1 MKKIVLYYLLAIT
14 LVASCRRDDDHVFDK
29 SPDERINETLK
40 VYQTALSSSTYGWN
54 ATLVTGGGSSF
65 RFYFSFNDSNRVLMY
80 SDFDSSSASAI
91 KESSYRLKALQQ
103 PALIFDTYSY
113 IHILS
118 DPDASVNGGSYGE
131 GLKSDFE
138 FRIDTVTA
146 DSISL
151 TGRVNGSKMVLRKAT
166 QADRAV
172 WDSKQVM
179 NGVISFRNY
188 FKFLKYW
195 KRLNYGSTQY
205 DLMFDTIVRNVTV
218 SWKAGGLTQSVTRGY
233 YYWANGVY
241 FTDPV
246 VNGSVT
252 VPGFSIQSFDAG
264 TQTMNVTVNG
274 SAATI
279 TGYDVPLNPDVA
291 VAARRWSEVSLN
303 SDYYWISIDGFHVN
317 GVNDAYNIKSLK
329 TDSSEYYYLLY
340 KSNTNGLDAFIP
352 IFLDTV
358 KNTLIATY
366 GSWFQMKTNNSGG
379 RAIFNEYDTRTT
391 PYPAS
396 GPAADTRNQMKQ
408 ANGYYFA
415 QTSSYSY
422 DMVSAADSKVWLT
435 WYWIW

>member
-14 LVASCRRDDDHVFDK
+14 FVASCRRDDDHVFDK

-40 VYQTALSSSTYGWN
+40 AYQTAISSSTYGWN

-80 SDFDSSSASAI
+80 SDFDSSTASAI

-151 TGRVNGSKMVLRKAT
+151 TGRLNGSKMVLRKAT
-166 QADRAV
+166 QADRAG

-179 NGVISFRNY
+179 NGVVSFRNF

-205 DLMFDTIVRNVTV
+205 DMMFDTIVRKVTV
-218 SWKAGGLTQSVTRGY
+218 SWKTGAQTQSVTRGY

-241 FTDPV
+241 FSDPV

-252 VPGFSIQSFDAG
+252 VPGFSIQSFNAG
-264 TQTMNVTVNG
+264 AQTMNVTVNG

-291 VAARRWSEVSLN
+291 VAARRWSAVSLN
-303 SDYYWISIDGFHVN
+303 SDYYWISVDGFHVN
-317 GVNDAYNIKSLK
+317 GVDDAYNIKSLK
-329 TDSSEYYYLLY
+329 TDTSEYYYLLY

-358 KNTLIATY
+358 KSTLIATY
-366 GSWFQMKTNNSGG
+366 GSWMQMKTNNSGG

-396 GPAADTRNQMKQ
+396 GPAADTRSQMKE
-408 ANGYYFA
+408 ASGYYFA

>member
-14 LVASCRRDDDHVFDK
+14 FVASCRRDDDHVFDK

-40 VYQTALSSSTYGWN
+40 AYQAAISGSTYGWN
-54 ATLVTGGGSSF
+54 ATLTTGSGSSF
-65 RFYFSFNDSNRVLMY
+65 RFYFNFNDSNRVLMY
-80 SDFDSSSASAI
+80 SDFDSSTASAI

-113 IHILS
+113 IHVLS

-138 FRIDTVTA
+138 FRIDTVTT

-151 TGRVNGSKMVLRKAT
+151 TGRFNGSKMVLRKAA
-166 QADRAV
+166 QGDRTG
-172 WDSKQVM
+172 WDNKQVM
-179 NGVISFRNY
+179 NGIISFRNY

-205 DLMFDTIVRNVTV
+205 DMMFDTTVRKVTI
-218 SWKAGGLTQSVTRGY
+218 SWKVGVQTQSVTRGY

-241 FTDPV
+241 FSDPV
-246 VNGSVT
+246 VNGSAT
-252 VPGFSIQSFDAG
+252 VPGFSIQSFNAG
-264 TQTMNVTVNG
+264 SQIMNVTVNG

-279 TGYDVPLNPDVA
+279 TGYDVPLNPDVTL
-291 VAARRWSEVSLN
+291 AARRWSSVSVN
-303 SDYYWISIDGFHVN
+303 SDYYWISVDGFHVN
-317 GVNDAYNIKSLK
+317 GVDDAYNIKSLK

-358 KNTLIATY
+358 QNALIATY
-366 GSWFQMKTNNSGG
+366 GSWLQMINNSGG
-379 RAIFNEYDTRTT
+379 RAVFSEYDTRTT

-396 GPAADTRNQMKQ
+396 GPAASTRTQMLEGR
-408 ANGYYFA
+408 GYYFA

-422 DMVSAADSKVWLT
+422 DMVSDADSKVWLT